1 MVPATDILNAYRA
14 ARRAVYRAAEGLSQ
28 VDATW
33 KPAPHVKS
41 AQELLVH
48 LGGAERAWLSA
59 LGYDVLD
66 FPEGDDLD
74 QTLRFLREMEALLAD
89 LVESASADEF
99 NRPVET
105 ERGPLTLAW
114 VLKRLTQH
122 MFYHLGT
129 LVYLRRAREPDWEG
143 DAGTDYWR
151 AAVDAF
157 SELVRI
163 DPA

>member
-1 MVPATDILNAYRA
+1 MVRAADVLNAYRA
-14 ARRAVYRAAEGLSQ
+14 GRRAVYRAAEGLSQ
-28 VDATW
+28 ADASW

-41 AQELLVH
+41 IQELLVH

-66 FPEGDDLD
+66 FPQGDDLD
-74 QTLRFLREMEALLAD
+74 RTLDFLREMEALLTDIVAAAS
-89 LVESASADEF
+89 VEAF
-99 NRPVET
+99 NRPVAT

-129 LVYLRRAREPDWEG
+129 LVYLRAARQPAWDR

-157 SELVRI
+157 SDLVRTG
-163 DPA
+163 PG